1 MTLVHREANLPQ
13 LPFWAAIFVAAICVA
28 ILGLSGWRGWIAR
41 DADLKSAEMDMANL
55 ARSLTQHAEDSLD
68 LLDASIVGVVSR
80 LQTEGTG
87 PMQISILRKILDLR
101 KAGLK
106 RISSLSIYEES
117 GRLPATLEEP
127 NHSSPDVSDLAY
139 FLHHE
144 HSTDPG
150 PFVGPPVKSRT
161 SGEWSITLS
170 RRFNHPDGS
179 FAGVVLGSISSK
191 YFAEFYQQFEIGSRG
206 AISLVGADG
215 ILLSR
220 SVKFEDFVGTDL
232 SGGPLFR
239 GPKSLARAGAYYFK
253 SPLDGLQRLSFFK
266 RSDRFPLV
274 VLATMEVE
282 EVLGPW
288 RAKFVVRMALV
299 VMLTS
304 MIAITG
310 FLLVRALLNRQRLMS
325 ALVDNE
331 AHFRL
336 LAEGSVDMV
345 TRIGLDERLIY
356 VSPSSAQVVGWTPE
370 QLTGQPALAGVNAED
385 LANVNA
391 TVAALKHGDA
401 AEARIAYRTRHREM
415 GQIWIESAMRV
426 TRNPRSGEIDGVVAI
441 SRDITERK
449 SAEERLAA
457 LAILD
462 GLTGLANRRRFDERL
477 QEEWARAYRDGTS
490 MSLLMIDVDH
500 FKKFNDQYGHPAGD
514 ACLQAVAQALAAEA
528 RRPADL
534 TARYGGEEFV
544 MLLPNTDAAGCKLI
558 GEKIRRGIEDLAV
571 PHSMNLPTGRV
582 TVSLGGTTLRP
593 QADGPTASSSLVQT
607 ADRALYEAKTSGRN
621 QLVVS
626 NEVSVQLST
635 EVA

>member
-1 MTLVHREANLPQ
+1 MTPVHPKASLPQ
-13 LPFWAAIFVAAICVA
+13 LPFWAAIFVAAICIA
-28 ILGLSGWRGWIAR
+28 ILGLSGWRGWVAR
-41 DADLKSAEMDMANL
+41 DGDLKSAEVDMANL

-68 LLDASIVGVVSR
+68 LLDASIVGVASR
-80 LQTEGTG
+80 LQTEGSG
-87 PMQISILRKILDLR
+87 PRQISTLQKILDLR
-101 KAGLK
+101 RAALT
-106 RISSLSIYEES
+106 RISSLSIYDES
-117 GRLPATLEEP
+117 GRWPATLEEP
-127 NHSSPDVSDLAY
+127 HRLSPDVSDRAY
-139 FLHHE
+139 FQHHE
-144 HSTDPG
+144 QSTDLG
-150 PFVGPPVKSRT
+150 AFVGPPVKSRT

-170 RRFNHPDGS
+170 RRFNHPDGR

-220 SVKFEDFVGTDL
+220 SVKFTDFVGTDL
-232 SGGPLFR
+232 SGVPLFKE
-239 GPKSLARAGAYYFK
+239 PLSLSRAGAYYFK

-274 VLATMEVE
+274 VLATMDVE

-288 RAKFVVRMALV
+288 REKFLVRMALV

-304 MIAITG
+304 LIAITG
-310 FLLVRALLNRQRLMS
+310 FFLVRVLHNRQRLMS

-336 LAEGSVDMV
+336 LAEESVDMV
-345 TRIGLDERLIY
+345 TRIGFDGRLIY
-356 VSPSSAQVVGWTPE
+356 VSPSSALVVGWTPE
-370 QLTGQPALAGVNAED
+370 QLTGEPALAGVNAAD

-391 TVAALKHGDA
+391 TVAALKSGNA
-401 AEARIAYRTRHREM
+401 AEARIAYRTRHREAKE
-415 GQIWIESAMRV
+415 IWIESTMRV
-426 TRNPRSGEIDGVVAI
+426 TRNASNGEIDGVVAI

-514 ACLQAVAQALAAEA
+514 ACLRSLAKVLAAEA

-534 TARYGGEEFV
+534 AARYGGEEFV
-544 MLLPNTDAAGCKLI
+544 MLLPSTDAAGCELVGARIREELGKLCI
-558 GEKIRRGIEDLAV
+558 AHTLNPPSKQ
-571 PHSMNLPTGRV
+571 V
-582 TVSLGGTTLRP
+582 TVSLGGATMRP
-593 QADGPTASSSLVQT
+593 NAQEPANSSLLVQS
-607 ADRALYEAKTSGRN
+607 ADRALYRAKDCGRDRLIMADQTTS
-621 QLVVS
+621 
-626 NEVSVQLST
+626 ELSL
-635 EVA
+635 AIA